1 MPRLKPLLP
10 TLRERK
16 RYVVFRILSDTPI
29 HDMKALMR
37 AILQESIQY
46 MGVQTFARA
55 GVNILPKYYDEKRQ
69 CGIIRVGH
77 TEVEALRQSLART
90 RTIRQDGAQISVVLH
105 TIGVSGIIKKAKERY
120 IDTVSVQT

>member
-16 RYVVFRILSDTPI
+16 RYVVFRVHTETPI
-29 HDMKALMR
+29 YDLKALIR
-37 AILQESIQY
+37 AILQESIHY

-55 GVNILPKYYDEKRQ
+55 GINILPKYYDSGRQ
-69 CGIIRVGH
+69 YGIIRVGH

-90 RTIRQDGAQISVVLH
+90 RTVKQDGIQIPVVLQ
-105 TIGVSGIIKKAKERY
+105 TVGVSGIIKKAKERY
-120 IDTVSVQT
+120 IDTVPVKV